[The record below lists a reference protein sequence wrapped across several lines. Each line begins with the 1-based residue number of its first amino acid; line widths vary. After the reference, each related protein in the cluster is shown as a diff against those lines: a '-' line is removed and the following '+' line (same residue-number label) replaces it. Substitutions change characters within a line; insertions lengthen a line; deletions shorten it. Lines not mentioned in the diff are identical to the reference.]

1 MVFSTITRW
10 HQVLDVSGLT
20 PENVTAMV
28 AAYQEMAEGAD
39 MSTLKPDEIVAYVN
53 KYLEANGID
62 TTNLKPEAVTA
73 FVLAYQEIAGG
84 ALTCR

>member
-1 MVFSTITRW
+1 
-10 HQVLDVSGLT
+10 
-20 PENVTAMV
+20 
-28 AAYQEMAEGAD
+28 MAEGAD

>member
-1 MVFSTITRW
+1 
-10 HQVLDVSGLT
+10 
-20 PENVTAMV
+20 MV